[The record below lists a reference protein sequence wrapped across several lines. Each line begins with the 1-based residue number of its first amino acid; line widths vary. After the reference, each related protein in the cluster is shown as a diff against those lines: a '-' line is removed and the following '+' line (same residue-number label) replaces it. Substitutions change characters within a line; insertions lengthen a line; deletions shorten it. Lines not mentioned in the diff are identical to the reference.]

1 MQCMNHRQ
9 VAQKIVAAAL
19 LAAMSL
25 PVQAGMLKKLAA
37 AAAGAT
43 GAVALFNH
51 QKAQAKSAAGFELAG
66 RVVHMDDGD
75 TLILLTPG
83 NVQERIRLASID
95 APEMPHGKKRPGQ
108 PFSRAAK
115 ETLGR
120 LLADASA
127 VTASCPERDRY
138 GRAVCTVFAGKV
150 DVNYEMV
157 ARGMAWANTA
167 RPEYIRDPRI
177 PAAQAAAQT
186 ARRGLWAQ
194 PGQVPPWEWRKV
206 CWEDARCSGAGD

>member
-1 MQCMNHRQ
+1 MNHRAMWQ
-9 VAQKIVAAAL
+9 KAVVATLFAAL
-19 LAAMSL
+19 SL
-25 PVQAGMLKKLAA
+25 PLQAGMLKKLVV
-37 AAAGAT
+37 AAAG
-43 GAVALFNH
+43 VALFAH
-51 QKAQAKSAAGFELAG
+51 PKAQAKANPSFELTG
-66 RVVHMDDGD
+66 RVVHIDDGD
-75 TLILLTPG
+75 TLILLTAG

-95 APEMPHGKKRPGQ
+95 APEMQHGKKRPGQ

-115 ETLGR
+115 DTLGK

-127 VTASCPERDRY
+127 VSASCAERDRY

-177 PAAQAAAQT
+177 PAAQAAAQ
-186 ARRGLWAQ
+186 AAKRGLWAR
-194 PGQVPPWEWRKV
+194 PGHVPPWDWRKL
-206 CWEDARCSGAGD
+206 CWEEARCTGAGE